1 MFDYKKVEE
10 LYPGAGVL
18 MIEPQLIHKGTD
30 SQLKA
35 CDDGTW
41 FAEIKKDGALYMY
54 VKGLGGENYLFGRT
68 ISKKTGLLTE
78 KSANIPHIISVLSQL
93 PNGTILLGEIYYPGK
108 TSKDVTSIMGCLP
121 TKAIERQKCG
131 VKEEGNIII
140 VFIYFTIGT
149 DRTNLSLKLLKQEDE
164 LHQIKQEQ
172 PNYIGKS
179 NLENR
184 LNYPQDEQRLKN
196 LEETSIGFK
205 NTQDELHQQLE
216 QLIQQ
221 SMQLINETYFLQED
235 NAKLKERI
243 KIISTDNNL
252 RKNDLIKLR
261 NENRILKEENVKLN
275 NDNSILEQKLKN
287 KQENNVKDLEENNRK
302 TQTIENNDPD
312 DGPIARTTKFEK
324 SEVQTFVSRPTIR
337 PAGQSY
343 QENNEFNNS
352 MNDKGQF
359 KNFSVKHS

>member
-1 MFDYKKVEE
+1 MEDNQEYNIQKYELNQEGNDYI
-10 LYPGAGVL
+10 L
-18 MIEPQLIHKGTD
+18 T
-30 SQLKA
+30 
-35 CDDGTW
+35 
-41 FAEIKKDGALYMY
+41 
-54 VKGLGGENYLFGRT
+54 
-68 ISKKTGLLTE
+68 TGLINDNIKITCRDQKELTRTYYTNQFSLSDLSS
-78 KSANIPHIISVLSQL
+78 KNIYFKLCESIEAAQI
-93 PNGTILLGEIYYPGK
+93 EIN
-108 TSKDVTSIMGCLP
+108 
-121 TKAIERQKCG
+121 KAIERQKCG

-140 VFIYFTIGT
+140 VLIYFTIGT
-149 DRTNLSLKLLKQEDE
+149 DRSNLSLKLLKQEDE
-164 LHQIKQEQ
+164 LYQIKQEQ

-243 KIISTDNNL
+243 KIISTDNSL
-252 RKNDLIKLR
+252 RKDDLIKLR

>member
-1 MFDYKKVEE
+1 MEDNQEYNIQKYELNQEGNDYI
-10 LYPGAGVL
+10 L
-18 MIEPQLIHKGTD
+18 T
-30 SQLKA
+30 
-35 CDDGTW
+35 
-41 FAEIKKDGALYMY
+41 
-54 VKGLGGENYLFGRT
+54 
-68 ISKKTGLLTE
+68 TGLINDNIKITCRDQKELTRTYYTNQFSLSDLSS
-78 KSANIPHIISVLSQL
+78 KNIYFKLCESIEAAQI
-93 PNGTILLGEIYYPGK
+93 EIN
-108 TSKDVTSIMGCLP
+108 
-121 TKAIERQKCG
+121 KAIERQKCG

-140 VFIYFTIGT
+140 VLIYFTIGT
-149 DRTNLSLKLLKQEDE
+149 DRSNLSLKLLKQEDE
-164 LHQIKQEQ
+164 LYQIKQEQ

-196 LEETSIGFK
+196 LEETNISFK

-243 KIISTDNNL
+243 KIIRTDNTL
-252 RKNDLIKLR
+252 RKDDLIKLR
-261 NENRILKEENVKLN
+261 NENRILKEENANLN

>member
-1 MFDYKKVEE
+1 MEDNQEYNIQKYELNQEGNDYI
-10 LYPGAGVL
+10 L
-18 MIEPQLIHKGTD
+18 T
-30 SQLKA
+30 
-35 CDDGTW
+35 
-41 FAEIKKDGALYMY
+41 
-54 VKGLGGENYLFGRT
+54 
-68 ISKKTGLLTE
+68 TGLINDNIKITCRDQKELTRTYYTNQFSLSDLSS
-78 KSANIPHIISVLSQL
+78 KNIYFKLCESIEAAQI
-93 PNGTILLGEIYYPGK
+93 EIN
-108 TSKDVTSIMGCLP
+108 
-121 TKAIERQKCG
+121 KAIERQKCG

-140 VFIYFTIGT
+140 VLIYFTIGT
-149 DRTNLSLKLLKQEDE
+149 DRSNLSLKLLKQEDE

-243 KIISTDNNL
+243 KIIRTDNTL
-252 RKNDLIKLR
+252 RKDDLIKLR

>member
-1 MFDYKKVEE
+1 MEDNQEYNIQKYELNQEGNDYI
-10 LYPGAGVL
+10 L
-18 MIEPQLIHKGTD
+18 T
-30 SQLKA
+30 
-35 CDDGTW
+35 
-41 FAEIKKDGALYMY
+41 
-54 VKGLGGENYLFGRT
+54 
-68 ISKKTGLLTE
+68 TGLINDNIKITCRDQKELTRTYYTNQFSLSDLSS
-78 KSANIPHIISVLSQL
+78 KNIYFKLCESIEAAQI
-93 PNGTILLGEIYYPGK
+93 EIN
-108 TSKDVTSIMGCLP
+108 
-121 TKAIERQKCG
+121 KAIERQKCG

>member
-1 MFDYKKVEE
+1 MEDNQEYNIQKYELNQEGNDYI
-10 LYPGAGVL
+10 L
-18 MIEPQLIHKGTD
+18 T
-30 SQLKA
+30 
-35 CDDGTW
+35 
-41 FAEIKKDGALYMY
+41 
-54 VKGLGGENYLFGRT
+54 
-68 ISKKTGLLTE
+68 TGLINDNIKITCRDQKELTRTYYTNQFSLSDLSS
-78 KSANIPHIISVLSQL
+78 KNIYFKLCESIEAAQI
-93 PNGTILLGEIYYPGK
+93 EIN
-108 TSKDVTSIMGCLP
+108 
-121 TKAIERQKCG
+121 KAIERQKCG

-261 NENRILKEENVKLN
+261 NENRILKEENAKLN